1 MKNLTTKL
9 SLAAALTLAMGTF
22 GAPVAHA
29 AEAVP
34 ENVFTG
40 NVALTSDYRYR
51 GLSQSRLD
59 PALQGGADYSH
70 SPTGLYAG
78 VWGSTI
84 KWIKDAPYNGDANVE
99 IDLYGGKKGEIAP
112 GISYDVG
119 GLYYLYPSNGL
130 TPSANTFEVYG
141 QVGYGPGYI
150 KYSHSLT
157 NLFGTPDSK
166 GSGYLDIGANID
178 IATGLQLNLHA
189 GHQRVA
195 HNGASSYDDFKIGLT
210 KDFGFASVSLAAVKA
225 DINLP
230 AGPQSKNMAKTGAV
244 LSVSK
249 TF

>member
-9 SLAAALTLAMGTF
+9 TLAAALTLAMGTF

-34 ENVFTG
+34 EHVFTG

-51 GLSQSRLD
+51 GISQSRLD

-84 KWIKDAPYNGDANVE
+84 KWIDDVGGDANVE

-119 GLYYLYPSNGL
+119 GLYYNYPSNGL
-130 TPSANTFEVYG
+130 AVSANTFEVYG
-141 QVGYGPGYI
+141 QLGYGPGYI
-150 KYSHSLT
+150 KYSHSVT
-157 NLFGTPDSK
+157 NLFGFDDSK

-195 HNGASSYDDFKIGLT
+195 NWGDYSYSDYKIGLT
-210 KDFGFASVSLAAVKA
+210 KDLGFASVSLALIKTNSDLYMGPAPQFK
-225 DINLP
+225 NL
-230 AGPQSKNMAKTGAV
+230 GKSGAV
-244 LSVSK
+244 LSISK